1 MLSTMFTK
9 KEREVID
16 FLLDGVPKEEL
27 YIILKCEKEAIDRIF
42 DALLS
47 KTESTTLPILY
58 KRLTAWHEN
67 RSIKEIAKE
76 QWNLLYPSD
85 SHSMNAAQI
94 EIAWQ
99 HWIKAFEICED
110 LFRNKIMVMPT
121 GTISKQKATPSPLRK
136 KMYYKMRKVEA
147 AIKKQGEEAFLATA
161 TEDQKETLMYIK
173 LSKKK
178 TITNELQRRS
188 PESLS

>member
-1 MLSTMFTK
+1 MFTK

-27 YIILKCEKEAIDRIF
+27 HMVLECEKEAIDRIF
-42 DALLS
+42 DALLT
-47 KTESTTLPILY
+47 KTESNNLRILY
-58 KRLTAWHEN
+58 RRITSWHET

-99 HWIKAFEICED
+99 HWIKAFEVCED
-110 LFRNKIMVMPT
+110 LFRNKIMVMPS
-121 GTISKQKATPSPLRK
+121 GKISKQKAIPSPLRK
-136 KMYYKMRKVEA
+136 QMYYKMKKVEA
-147 AIKKQGEEAFLATA
+147 AINKHGEEAFLATA
-161 TEDQKETLMYIK
+161 TVDQKEIYEHIK
-173 LSKKK
+173 LTKKPK
-178 TITNELQRRS
+178 TINQ
-188 PESLS
+188 